1 MDSFKQNLRS
11 KKYVQYIDCCAKTY
25 QFCKERVIIISDLN
39 IDYIIDMCKMDFNN
53 GCKGIHEQ
61 IGGCAY
67 NAATYFKNNDL
78 FPVIIGSVGNDLN
91 GQKIIDELNRKEI
104 YAFLDRIT
112 FPTGVCN
119 IAYCGNQ
126 RLLYCKQENANKY
139 SIASIKKALTHIN
152 MQSNDVV
159 FITAHIFLNASYQ
172 DINELLGFIKNRN
185 VKIILDVVPHDIF
198 VDNKLLNSIFDIL
211 TIKLDIVISNL
222 GTLLDYC
229 DTNNVHN
236 KESEFLTDEDIRIIM
251 SKINADM
258 FVIRYGKTGTSK
270 QAIIKRINSSKY
282 KIIENIKT
290 DYENVNIDEKTG
302 YGEILTAKIIKKY
315 LFAQINELKGE
326 VQ

>member
-1 MDSFKQNLRS
+1 MESYTQKYQN
-11 KKYVQYIDCCAKTY
+11 KNYVQLIGCDAKMCEVY
-25 QFCKERVIIISDLN
+25 KERVIIISDLN
-39 IDYIIDMCKMDFNN
+39 IDYIIDICKLEFNN
-53 GCKGIHEQ
+53 RCEGIYEQ

-67 NAATYFKNNDL
+67 NAAIYFKKNDL
-78 FPVIIGSVGNDLN
+78 FPVIIGSIGNDIN
-91 GQKIIDELNRKEI
+91 GQKVIDELNRKEI

-139 SIASIKKALTHIN
+139 SIAYIKKALTHIN
-152 MQSNDVV
+152 MQANDVA
-159 FITAHIFLNASYQ
+159 FITAHIFLNVCWQ
-172 DINELLGFIKNRN
+172 DINELLSFIKKRN
-185 VKIILDVVPHDIF
+185 VKIVLDVVPHDIF
-198 VDNKLLNSIFDIL
+198 VDNKTLNSIFDNL

-229 DTNNVHN
+229 NIDNIHN
-236 KESEFLTDEDIRIIM
+236 KESELLSDKDICIIM

-270 QAIIKRINSSKY
+270 QAIIKRIDSLKY

-290 DYENVNIDEKTG
+290 DYENLDIDEKTG
-302 YGEILTAKIIKKY
+302 YGEVLAAKIIKKY
-315 LFAQINELKGE
+315 LFAQISEQKGE
-326 VQ
+326 V